1 MTFRMF
7 KTWWEDR
14 QKHWTDRLV
23 IPEVLVYSIR
33 LAAHEC
39 GRLPPLVAG
48 NPKMRWGRL
57 SVLLQILT
65 ELTADTWGNPRQIY
79 SKVQGC

>member
-1 MTFRMF
+1 MN
-7 KTWWEDR
+7 TW
-14 QKHWTDRLV
+14 V
-23 IPEVLVYSIR
+23 GVPPPV
-33 LAAHEC
+33 AM
-39 GRLPPLVAG
+39 GLPPLVAG